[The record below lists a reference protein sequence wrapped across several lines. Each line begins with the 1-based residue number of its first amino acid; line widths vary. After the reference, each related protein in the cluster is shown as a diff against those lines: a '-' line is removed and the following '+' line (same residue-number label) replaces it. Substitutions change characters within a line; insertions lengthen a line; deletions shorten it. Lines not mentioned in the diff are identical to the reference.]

1 MRIEV
6 HIERLVLEGLPVSG
20 RDRDRVHAAMA
31 AELSR
36 LIRGQGIARALRTGG
51 AAPSVR
57 ADDVRVEHQAS
68 PRRLGTQI
76 ARAVY
81 SGLGRQE

>member
-1 MRIEV
+1 MKIEV
-6 HIERLVLEGLPVSG
+6 HIERLVLEGLPVSA
-20 RDRDRVHAAMA
+20 RDRARVHAAVA

-36 LIRGQGIARALRTGG
+36 LIRAQGIATALRTGG

-57 ADDVRVEHQAS
+57 ADDLRVERQTS

-81 SGLGRQE
+81 GGLGRPE

>member
-1 MRIEV
+1 MKIEV

-20 RDRDRVHAAMA
+20 QDRGRVHAAVVT
-31 AELSR
+31 ELSR
-36 LIRGQGIARALRTGG
+36 LIRAQGIVPGLQAGG
-51 AAPSVR
+51 AAASVR
-57 ADDVRVEHQAS
+57 ADDMRVDRQPS

-81 SGLGRQE
+81 GGLRRPE